1 MHPFIYTSMYWRRG
15 RAVWQTLS
23 AIVKAANFKSN
34 YKKSKLDIKASDVTD
49 TSHFVMNHTTMTIIT
64 IAVSKERYETPR
76 SQEHL
81 TKRTQKMT
89 VTEKIKEFKTLKI
102 FLEPPQIASLTR
114 WRLVGKCRE
123 WEVKWL
129 VLFGRTAIPWESW
142 LNTCML
148 LVHGFQAR
156 EIRVHVGSAPLN
168 GRGRNKNSY
177 QEGCAGCVTSDR
189 WQAAVQE
196 IADPG
201 NLCRFTQSLD
211 WASFT
216 ENSLIFSLR
225 FWIEVFLWASALLR
239 KHFISPQ
246 WRRHWTR
253 DAGLHLHYQCLS
265 SSFPVA
271 HRKVLFEEKKMVT
284 FIFFCVFVVEEL

>member
-34 YKKSKLDIKASDVTD
+34 YKKSKLDIKASGVTD

-64 IAVSKERYETPR
+64 ITVSKERYETPR

-102 FLEPPQIASLTR
+102 LIEPPQIASLTR

-189 WQAAVQE
+189 
-196 IADPG
+196 
-201 NLCRFTQSLD
+201 
-211 WASFT
+211 
-216 ENSLIFSLR
+216 
-225 FWIEVFLWASALLR
+225 
-239 KHFISPQ
+239 
-246 WRRHWTR
+246 
-253 DAGLHLHYQCLS
+253 
-265 SSFPVA
+265 
-271 HRKVLFEEKKMVT
+271 
-284 FIFFCVFVVEEL
+284 